1 MLEVFT
7 VGGGEYLVNTFNAV
21 AAWSGGG
28 GYRSLLRVVMVMG
41 LIYAL
46 LVVAFTLNFRAWLNW
61 FLGATAIYGCL
72 MVPTIEVKVT
82 DRINPSL
89 APATVS
95 NVPLGLAV
103 LASFTTQVGDWMT
116 RTAETVFV
124 MPSELNYSTNGMVYG
139 ARLFDATRNF
149 VIRDAEFSTNLE
161 QHFKQCVFGDVLLY
175 RKSLTQLAKATDLW
189 AEIGP
194 GSEARSQEWLER
206 QGDGTVTSFIVT
218 CRTAYQ
224 TLSGQWSTMIAANAP
239 VWGREAYPKLSND
252 AAAAKLMH
260 DVPIVNTAFTGNGD
274 DFVGIM
280 RQNSAINAFMQA
292 RAGMAGS
299 SADASID
306 TFATTRADM
315 QARNTYNSIA
325 QQAMAWVPIL
335 NIVLTVV
342 FFAMFPV
349 IFPLFLMPQTG
360 VSTLR
365 GYAMGFF
372 YLAAWGPLYVILH
385 MVCMTRAEGA
395 ATGIAGGGMTLGSY
409 AGIGAVNG
417 ETATIAGFMLMSI
430 PFLAA
435 GLAKG
440 AMSIAGQATS
450 MLAPAQNAAEASA
463 LEQTT
468 GNYSYG
474 NVSWANSTSNMRQ
487 SDQWTT
493 AASYMGGAA
502 STSWRQ
508 DNGALVSTFGNG
520 QEVFDTG
527 NAISRLGFTPTV
539 STGTVSE
546 WREMAGEAHRQ
557 AQAFENAAQEMVT
570 WTKTDRSAFGTSTDR
585 SSGWDSGTG
594 RSSNTSIEKFD
605 RVTGSSSQGLDE
617 RSSVSQSQRI
627 SEGHDRSAG
636 TVDSIT
642 GKLDG
647 SASLPLSAIRGRL
660 GGRTDGSQR
669 TGGSGLP
676 GISGGVGISKTGQQ
690 QDTLRHST
698 DTTRN
703 TDSSSTAATG
713 TRDEHSNGT
722 GATTSDGTY
731 DRSGTFERASTSSS
745 SSVSQEQAL
754 AKARS
759 YSESARRLEE
769 LSRQLSRDAS
779 YAETHGMQLSENLSQ
794 DLAQW
799 YRGQQA
805 ANPGLDAPELWAT
818 ALSDQQRAVRSEM
831 ITRWMREKQDAI
843 RSEIAPSLSEPSLV
857 EVARPS
863 VVDASDVTG
872 SYHPHGIRGLPPAPV
887 SGDDGAAFAVIEQ
900 GRSQLADDKEAS
912 RLSRIGSVEASAG
925 LQTEVN
931 RDRNRGFFS
940 DPNLRK

>member
-7 VGGGEYLVNTFNAV
+7 VGGGEYLVNVFNAV

-28 GYRSLLRVVMVMG
+28 GYRSLLRVVMAIG
-41 LIYAL
+41 LIYSL
-46 LVVAFTLNFRAWLNW
+46 LVVAFTLNIRAWLNW

-72 MVPTIEVKVT
+72 MVPTIDVKVT

-149 VIRDAEFSTNLE
+149 VIRDAEFSTNIE

-175 RKSLTQLAKATDLW
+175 RKSLTQLARTADLW

-206 QGDGTVTSFIVT
+206 QADGSVNSYIVT

-224 TLSGQWSTMIAANAP
+224 NLSAEWTSMIDANAAI
-239 VWGREAYPKLSND
+239 WGKQVYPKLSNE
-252 AAAAKLMH
+252 AAAAKLTH
-260 DVPIVNTAFTGNGD
+260 DVPVVNSAFTGSGD

-292 RAGMAGS
+292 RNGMSGS
-299 SADASID
+299 TADASID
-306 TFATTRADM
+306 TFATTRADI

-360 VSTLR
+360 VGALR

-385 MVCMTRAEGA
+385 MVCMTRAES
-395 ATGIAGGGMTLGSY
+395 ATAGVSSGGMTLGSY
-409 AGIGAVNG
+409 AGVGAVNG

-487 SDQWTT
+487 SDQWNA
-493 AASYMGGAA
+493 AASYIGGAV
-502 STSWRQ
+502 SSSWRQ

-520 QEVFDTG
+520 QEVFDVQP
-527 NAISRLGFTPTV
+527 AISRLAFSPTV
-539 STGTVSE
+539 SSSTVSE

-557 AQAFENAAQEMVT
+557 AQAFENAAQELT
-570 WTKTDRSAFGTSTDR
+570 SWTHTNRSAFGTSSER
-585 SSGWDSGTG
+585 STGWDTGAG
-594 RSSNTSIEKFD
+594 RSSNTSLEQFD
-605 RVTGSSSQGLDE
+605 RTTGSSSQGLEE
-617 RSSVSQSQRI
+617 RSSTGQSLRVSAA
-627 SEGHDRSAG
+627 HDRQASTIDAVSG
-636 TVDSIT
+636 Q
-642 GKLDG
+642 LG
-647 SASLPLSAIRGRL
+647 SGLS
-660 GGRTDGSQR
+660 
-669 TGGSGLP
+669 TGGSGPGSSRGSSRLP
-676 GISGGVGISKTGQQ
+676 SMLPNISGGLNISETGQQ
-690 QDTLRHST
+690 QDSLRRGT
-698 DTTRN
+698 DETR
-703 TDSSSTAATG
+703 SSESNSTASSG
-713 TRDEHSNGT
+713 VRDEHSNGS
-722 GATTSDGTY
+722 GAAASDGTY
-731 DRSGTFERASTSSS
+731 KRAGVFARAATSSS
-745 SSVSQEQAL
+745 SSLSEEQAL
-754 AKARS
+754 ANARS
-759 YSESARRLEE
+759 YSETARRLEE
-769 LSRQLSRDAS
+769 ISRQLTRDAS
-779 YAETHGMQLSENLSQ
+779 FAESHQMGLSQNLSQ

-799 YRGQQA
+799 YRAQQA
-805 ANPGLDAPELWAT
+805 ENPGLDAPELTAT
-818 ALSDQQRAVRSEM
+818 VLSPQQETVRTEM
-831 ITRWMREKQDAI
+831 INRWLRERQDVIREK
-843 RSEIAPSLSEPSLV
+843 IAGRLQEPNFVGV
-857 EVARPS
+857 EHPTTAG
-863 VVDASDVTG
+863 ASDISR
-872 SYHPHGIRGLPPAPV
+872 SYHPRGAAALPHPPAL
-887 SGDDGAAFAVIEQ
+887 GDRSVAVGVIER
-900 GRSQLADDKEAS
+900 GEKQLADDRAETQAARNNS
-912 RLSRIGSVEASAG
+912 AQGSVDVQS
-925 LQTEVN
+925 EVH
-931 RDRNRGFFS
+931 RDHNRGFFN
-940 DPNLRK
+940 DPNLRE